1 MRKGNI
7 LFAYLIFLTIF
18 IEIYTL
24 NLKIITHKAT
34 EYKMILELNNYSF
47 IESEVLI
54 ETIKRF
60 QEYKMEDFIH
70 ESNLGLVYIYYF
82 DEIAYIKYDFNK
94 GVYARLNYDLI
105 YDSCFDYEIIP
116 EALFPI
122 VDKIKS

>member
-54 ETIKRF
+54 KTINRF